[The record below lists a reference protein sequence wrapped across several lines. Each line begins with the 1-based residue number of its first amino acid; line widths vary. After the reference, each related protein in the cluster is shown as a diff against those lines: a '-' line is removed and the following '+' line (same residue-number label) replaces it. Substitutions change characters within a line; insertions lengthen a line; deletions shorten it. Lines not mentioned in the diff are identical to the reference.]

1 MCSKYGKFHFFP
13 EKAWELWIVHNPFIL
28 GHQVV
33 KSHHRKTNPTKIDH
47 TYPINIPNKLK
58 IVKEGQLGN
67 LLNAIN
73 SEQNLWN

>member
-1 MCSKYGKFHFFP
+1 MASSIFSKKGMATSDSSQPFF
-13 EKAWELWIVHNPFIL
+13 F

-47 TYPINIPNKLK
+47 TYPISIPNKLK
-58 IVKEGQLGN
+58 IVKEDQLED

-73 SEQNLWN
+73 LEQNLWN